1 MMLSRLLI
9 LTSYGMQK
17 TVSGDKNGHS
27 LNLSDSCEDYFIDR
41 EW

>member
-1 MMLSRLLI
+1 MMASRLLI

-17 TVSGDKNGHS
+17 TVSGGKKGTVQTF
-27 LNLSDSCEDYFIDR
+27 LDSCEDYFIDR